1 MNRSPQPSSPQ
12 SDRSAQSDQS
22 GTQSDRSLIRP
33 APVQAST
40 SQHAPC
46 DARESNALHQKASA
60 IFASSVG
67 KEVIIH
73 PVELSPERHDVMET
87 NVMYQKAGAMFG
99 ANVAAREAVSM
110 SQRAENEMETNA
122 MHRSATAK
130 SAAYVGPEVRIRQRA
145 ARESRD
151 NVKAIHQKAPSAKF
165 ATGSRDE
172 AVMREEVGDMPNTM
186 HHKAASVFAAKAGLK
201 VEARTDVIYQRASAA
216 YATSTPHLD
225 EFRTN
230 HTRLLSKAW

>member
-1 MNRSPQPSSPQ
+1 
-12 SDRSAQSDQS
+12 
-22 GTQSDRSLIRP
+22 
-33 APVQAST
+33 
-40 SQHAPC
+40 
-46 DARESNALHQKASA
+46 LHQKASS

-67 KEVIIH
+67 KEVISH
-73 PVELSPERHDVMET
+73 PVEVSPQGHDVMET
-87 NVMYQKAGAMFG
+87 NAMYQKAGAMFG

-110 SQRAENEMETNA
+110 SQRAETDMETNA

-165 ATGSRDE
+165 ASGSRDE
-172 AVMREEVGDMPNTM
+172 AIMREEAGDMPTAM
-186 HHKAASVFAAKAGLK
+186 HHKAAAVFAAKAGLK
-201 VEARTDVIYQRASAA
+201 VEARTDVMYQRATAA
-216 YATSTPHLD
+216 YAASTSHLD
-225 EFRTN
+225 ELRTN